1 MITESRYTQTGAQ
14 IQRKE
19 ESRTVVEE
27 DVVINA
33 QIGAKSLTASQT
45 STNRTPSVLGKP
57 EQQAGRVVGTMSMN
71 GAPKC

>member
-19 ESRTVVEE
+19 ESRTVVE
-27 DVVINA
+27 DVVINT

-45 STNRTPSVLGKP
+45 STNRTPSVLGKT